1 MVKPNDI
8 DKGSLVKYDPDL
20 PEGMPGIDKLLGI
33 AFDIN
38 NVVGIVLD
46 KRNRTKVA
54 LISWHN
60 SPWTNTPVWVEY
72 KYLKVVER

>member
-1 MVKPNDI
+1 MISPSDI
-8 DKGSLVKYDPDL
+8 DKGSLVRYDPDL
-20 PEGMPGIDKLLGI
+20 PGIDKLFDK

-38 NVVGIVLD
+38 NIVGIVLQ
-46 KRNRTKVA
+46 KRNKTKVA

-60 SPWTNTPVWVEY
+60 SPFTTTPTWVEY